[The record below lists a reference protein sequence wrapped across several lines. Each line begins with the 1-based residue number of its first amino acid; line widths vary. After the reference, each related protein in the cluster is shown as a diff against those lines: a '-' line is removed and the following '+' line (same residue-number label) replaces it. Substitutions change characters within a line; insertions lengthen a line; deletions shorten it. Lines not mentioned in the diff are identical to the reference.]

1 MRKNVL
7 LRVNY
12 PSGRKWMLTVEKD
25 NLRVHTSWYEDGNI
39 MLKSVYNFITNET
52 VQISYYPN
60 GNMCLREVCSGDDV
74 ISSEN
79 YNEDGTKV
87 ER

>member
-25 NLRVHTSWYEDGNI
+25 NLRVHTRWYEDGNI
-39 MLKSVYNFITNET
+39 MLKSVDN
-52 VQISYYPN
+52 
-60 GNMCLREVCSGDDV
+60 
-74 ISSEN
+74 SSLMKQYKFPTILMEIC
-79 YNEDGTKV
+79 V
-87 ER
+87 